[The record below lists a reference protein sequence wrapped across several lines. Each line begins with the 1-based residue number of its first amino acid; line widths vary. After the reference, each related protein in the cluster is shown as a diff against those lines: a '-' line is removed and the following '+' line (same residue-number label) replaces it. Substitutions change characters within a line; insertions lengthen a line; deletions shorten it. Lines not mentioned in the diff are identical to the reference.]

1 MKKYS
6 INLIYVCL
14 TTILLS
20 CHIKDREII
29 KCSYSDILLENFDAT
44 KEEMVKHKND
54 TFYITGIIKRIDRPK
69 DQPLLNECSVYF
81 YDEKIFNAET
91 WVGKLVSITVK
102 PMIEQD
108 MLGKQVTI
116 KCKYKGMDSIKL
128 EEDQSNFF
136 WVDFKNGRLIDE

>member
-1 MKKYS
+1 MF
-6 INLIYVCL
+6 CL
-14 TTILLS
+14 
-20 CHIKDREII
+20 
-29 KCSYSDILLENFDAT
+29 F
-44 KEEMVKHKND
+44 
-54 TFYITGIIKRIDRPK
+54 F
-69 DQPLLNECSVYF
+69 F
-81 YDEKIFNAET
+81 DEKIFNAET